1 MDVHSKA
8 KVGRNSW
15 VTFPL
20 MNDIHLLFGCTVFSD
35 VFGDGQNK
43 IYVEGRIIKAFCL
56 FKKGIQPRWEDVANK
71 SGSEL
76 VASKSYSPEV
86 LDVFWENLVMGLI
99 GETIDE
105 GDEIC
110 GCRVVNQTRKGK
122 PTYKIE
128 LWMRTTDEPM
138 ALKIKSKLSDVLTD
152 FEGNKPGSKIRAPE
166 FEIIKH

>member
-1 MDVHSKA
+1 MFFFIIQ
-8 KVGRNSW
+8 R
-15 VTFPL
+15 
-20 MNDIHLLFGCTVFSD
+20 MLLHILILYWILFFSYFFSD

-71 SGSEL
+71 TGSEL
-76 VASKSYSPEV
+76 TASKSYSPEV

-105 GDEIC
+105 ADEIC

-128 LWMRTTDEPM
+128 LWMRTTDENM
-138 ALKIKSKLSDVLTD
+138 AYKIKSKLCDVLTD
-152 FEGNKPGSKIRAPE
+152 FENSKPGNKVRAPE
-166 FEIIKH
+166 FEVLKH

>member
-1 MDVHSKA
+1 
-8 KVGRNSW
+8 
-15 VTFPL
+15 
-20 MNDIHLLFGCTVFSD
+20 LLSSLQLIIFFYSD

-43 IYVEGRIIKAFCL
+43 ILVEGRIIKAFCL

-71 SGSEL
+71 TGSEL

-128 LWMRTTDEPM
+128 LWLRTTDESM
-138 ALKIKSKLSDVLTD
+138 GLKIKSKLSDVLTD

>member
-1 MDVHSKA
+1 METLFVKCASSPPSKTS
-8 KVGRNSW
+8 GS
-15 VTFPL
+15 
-20 MNDIHLLFGCTVFSD
+20 FGCLSPSPGITQHPNFDLYAFACVYHYILIYSFSD

-43 IYVEGRIIKAFCL
+43 ILVEGRVIKAFCL
-56 FKKGIQPRWEDVANK
+56 FKKGIQPRWEDTANK
-71 SGSEL
+71 TGSEL

-122 PTYKIE
+122 PKYKIE
-128 LWMRTTDEPM
+128 LLLRTTDEPM
-138 ALKIKSKLSDVLTD
+138 GLKIKSKLSDL
-152 FEGNKPGSKIRAPE
+152 
-166 FEIIKH
+166 

>member
-1 MDVHSKA
+1 VTYLVTSHS
-8 KVGRNSW
+8 
-15 VTFPL
+15 FL
-20 MNDIHLLFGCTVFSD
+20 CSD

-71 SGSEL
+71 TGSEL
-76 VASKSYSPEV
+76 VASKQYAPEV

-122 PTYKIE
+122 PTFKIE
-128 LWMRTTDEPM
+128 LWLRTTDETM
-138 ALKIKSKLSDVLTD
+138 GLKIKSKLCDVLTD
-152 FEGNKPGSKIRAPE
+152 FEGSKPGSKIRAPE